1 MPPAEAMEPVRE
13 SRPIATLLLVAFLL
27 GALAMG
33 VTYLLFHP

>member
-1 MPPAEAMEPVRE
+1 VAAPRPV
-13 SRPIATLLLVAFLL
+13 ATLLIVAFLL